1 MANTGLQNES
11 LINELQI
18 SGSLAIKT
26 KNAAGVYQFQ
36 EKNNES
42 GVIFGKLNRPKY
54 NKDELIKSI
63 DTVIVELLPIEP
75 PPVEDTVPRR
85 VYNPVTQSV
94 IDLTVE
100 VSRLNSEV
108 LDLQAKV
115 TSLEIVTQSLRVEV
129 DGQSIITANA
139 QNTSEQTTTK
149 IQSSVLELSNAI
161 QKATSEAIQRVSLTA
176 RTKALEEQNKV
187 YKEQIDGKTAKI
199 QEGQKASGDITY
211 KIVKRTLP
219 DDKDLRVEVTA
230 GLSVTWF
237 NGPDIE
243 IYNPTETAVTVEFKQ
258 DGDNT
263 LKAISPITIESKAT
277 KIVTLEV
284 DTAKAATKNPK
295 SSGGILGGL
304 VGGKDNDYDST
315 ILMTNINKGSKR
327 GEVAFTFRLYKKKK

>member
-26 KNAAGVYQFQ
+26 KTAAGVYQF
-36 EKNNES
+36 EDKNNNS
-42 GVIFGKLNRPKY
+42 GVVFGKLNRPKY
-54 NKDELIKSI
+54 NQDDLIKSI

-94 IDLTVE
+94 IDLTAE
-100 VSRLNSEV
+100 VSRLNSEI

-129 DGQSIITANA
+129 DGQSVITANA

-176 RTKALEEQNKV
+176 RTQALEEQNKT
-187 YKEQIDGKTAKI
+187 YKEQIDGKSAKLA
-199 QEGQKASGDITY
+199 EGQKASGDITY
-211 KIVKRTLP
+211 KVVKTTIPTDP
-219 DDKDLRVEVTA
+219 DLKVNVSSGLTVEWV
-230 GLSVTWF
+230 

-243 IYNPTETAVTVEFKQ
+243 IYNPTDTAVAVEFKQ

-263 LKAISPITIESKAT
+263 IKAISPVTIEGKGT
-277 KIVTLEV
+277 KIVKIEV
-284 DTAKAATKNPK
+284 DTAKAATKDPK
-295 SSGGILGGL
+295 GSGGIFGGL
-304 VGGKDNDYDST
+304 IAGKDHDYNST
-315 ILMTNINKGSKR
+315 LLMTNINNGVKK
-327 GEVAFTFRLYKKKK
+327 GEVSFNFRLWKHK